1 MKIAAFVVVIRTFS
15 SGVAISE
22 AARFFCL
29 DCALHVILLSSN
41 QVYILG
47 AAESYEADDC
57 RLLVWEKGSKMSWNP
72 HMEVHYNSISYPYNT
87 AGSFIEYFEG
97 LTYEHVNFIF
107 SGASHAQES
116 SYPSNSSFYKFGLSE
131 PENTSYY
138 RYSHGYEV
146 SHHEPLVD
154 EYRRP
159 SENSL
164 PINEQT
170 AAVST
175 EWVEGGNTDTR
186 DNSIECPR
194 RHHSNSNDYQV
205 IWQDNIDPDNMTYEE
220 LLELGEAV
228 GTQSRGLTQEQI
240 SSLPVSKYKCGFFLR
255 KKSRDERCVI
265 CQMEYKRGDKRI
277 TLPCKHVYHAS
288 CGNRLA
294 LYVTRKCLPTS
305 QNTNNLERISNLLMF
320 LFLLQC
326 GGLS

>member
-1 MKIAAFVVVIRTFS
+1 MSFYI
-15 SGVAISE
+15 SGVA
-22 AARFFCL
+22 
-29 DCALHVILLSSN
+29 
-41 QVYILG
+41 
-47 AAESYEADDC
+47 ESDEADDC
-57 RLLVWEKGSKMSWNP
+57 RLLVWQKGLKMSWNP
-72 HMEVHYNSISYPYNT
+72 HMELHYNTISYPYNT

-116 SYPSNSSFYKFGLSE
+116 SYPSNSSFYKFGISE
-131 PENTSYY
+131 PVNTSYY
-138 RYSHGYEV
+138 RYGHGYEV
-146 SHHEPLVD
+146 NHHEPLVD

-164 PINEQT
+164 TINEQS

-175 EWVEGGNTDTR
+175 EWVEGGNTGTR

-277 TLPCKHVYHAS
+277 TLPCKHACPICYTEVFADKSKH
-288 CGNRLA
+288 
-294 LYVTRKCLPTS
+294 K
-305 QNTNNLERISNLLMF
+305 
-320 LFLLQC
+320 
-326 GGLS
+326 